1 MNTENQ
7 IIVADKPTLPVFQI
21 SPTALQTRDEALSNA
36 ALIGRVENADQNKQA
51 VDAHIFLKRVATSF
65 EKARKTLKEPLIEAG
80 RQLDRA
86 VATEL
91 AEIEKEIGRIG
102 QLTSEFQL
110 AEQRRIRE
118 EQEAQQREI
127 ERIEREKQAEIQ
139 RIAREQ
145 SAREAEARRVAEEAE
160 RKARE
165 EREAAAKAARDA
177 TNKKE
182 REAAEKLLQES
193 AKAEEARRI
202 ERERLAAASAAQA
215 ASELQLANER
225 ASAATLAEAKPIVA
239 QRSVGQVVKT
249 SWEYEVV
256 NPILFAK
263 MHPDCVQ
270 WEKLPVIAAQI
281 TQHLSSGMTLKG
293 VTAKQVTKS
302 TVRAGTSP
310 LIEV

>member
-139 RIAREQ
+139 RIAREH
-145 SAREAEARRVAEEAE
+145 AEAE

-165 EREAAAKAARDA
+165 ATEAAARQAAEATNAKQRQAAELARLDAERAAKAA
-177 TNKKE
+177 
-182 REAAEKLLQES
+182 AEK
-193 AKAEEARRI
+193 
-202 ERERLAAASAAQA
+202 SAA
-215 ASELQLANER
+215 ELQLANER

-281 TQHLSSGMTLKG
+281 TQHLNSGMTLKG
-293 VTAKQVTKS
+293 IMAKQVTKS